1 MLLPLHLRVGEFMK
15 HLATLNRKLYAKM
28 KMQGGCALFSLK
40 RYREGCEAAFT
51 DVPGGEYQQSEPPFP
66 GRISGMEMGNVM
78 NVSLLLDNQMQY

>member
-1 MLLPLHLRVGEFMK
+1 M
-15 HLATLNRKLYAKM
+15 
-28 KMQGGCALFSLK
+28 FSLK

-66 GRISGMEMGNVM
+66 GMMSGMEMGNVM

>member
-1 MLLPLHLRVGEFMK
+1 MK
-15 HLATLNRKLYAKM
+15 HFTLYRKLYTKT
-28 KMQGGCALFSLK
+28 QGGCALFSLK

-66 GRISGMEMGNVM
+66 GMMSGMEMGNVM